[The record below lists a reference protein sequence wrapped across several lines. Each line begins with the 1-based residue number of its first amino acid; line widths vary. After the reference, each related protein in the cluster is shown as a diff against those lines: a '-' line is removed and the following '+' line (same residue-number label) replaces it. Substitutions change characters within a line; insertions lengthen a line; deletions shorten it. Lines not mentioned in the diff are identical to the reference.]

1 MVINHKK
8 YINLQA
14 IKKRRVMLKKVNS
27 QYRSLYGLIGYP
39 LGHSFSQDFFNRKFE
54 SENISARYINFEIS
68 EIGQL
73 SKVLSENYNLVGFNV
88 TIPYKEQVIGYLD
101 ALDPIAAE
109 IGAVNVVKVSRLG
122 AGKVYLKGYN
132 SDVIGFRDSLAQSI
146 DVSKQSRALVLGT
159 GGASKAVVAALRQL
173 GVASTLVSRSER
185 PGVITYKD
193 LTPELI
199 SDNKIIVN
207 TTPLGMYPHVDEC
220 PDIPYEA
227 LTEQHLCYDLLYNP
241 DVTLFMQRAA
251 AHGAQVKNGLE
262 MLLLQ
267 AFAAWNIWQKRV
279 DIPQQ

>member
-1 MVINHKK
+1 
-8 YINLQA
+8 
-14 IKKRRVMLKKVNS
+14 MLKKVNS

-122 AGKVYLKGYN
+122 AGKAHLKGYN